1 MVYLGPLVLNLSLGS
16 CGSKT
21 QLRRICFVAH
31 SHDSWQDCFSQA
43 VGWRPPSYPC
53 HVGLSIEHLTL
64 WQLAPSELG
73 DERAR
78 EGELVHRGQNLL

>member
-1 MVYLGPLVLNLSLGS
+1 MVYVGPVVLNLSLS
-16 CGSKT
+16 CHGSKAR
-21 QLRRICFVAH
+21 LGRVYFVFTPVIVGG
-31 SHDSWQDCFSQA
+31 DCFSQA

-53 HVGLSIEHLTL
+53 HMGLSIEHLTI

-78 EGELVHRGQNLL
+78 EGELVL